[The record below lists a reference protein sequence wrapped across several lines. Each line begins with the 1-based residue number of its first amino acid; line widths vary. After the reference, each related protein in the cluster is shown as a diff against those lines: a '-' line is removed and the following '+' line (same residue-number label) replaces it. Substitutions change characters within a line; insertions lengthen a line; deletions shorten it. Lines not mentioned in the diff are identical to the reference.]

1 MCQDRLHSIN
11 ANSEAGSV
19 FSLTALR
26 PSDGAEGRG
35 AELLS
40 ALIARFTLV
49 AQRGQ
54 DVATLGLKNIQNFNP
69 QQSILCLILAS
80 SALNR
85 RSFGEPF
92 KKKSDCL
99 IERDRWKWPA
109 ESG

>member
-54 DVATLGLKNIQNFNP
+54 DVATLVLKNIQNFQP
-69 QQSILCLILAS
+69 
-80 SALNR
+80 SA
-85 RSFGEPF
+85 
-92 KKKSDCL
+92 K
-99 IERDRWKWPA
+99 PA
-109 ESG
+109 FA